1 MNLAPI
7 HRIKQSKFISII
19 QDEIHKLIDI
29 SKQVHVH
36 RSLLIFL
43 SNQLRNYSSFL
54 EQQKF
59 NDHQIDESEQKQF
72 EKIISII
79 QNLQEIFK
87 SQYEVNWY
95 NYLMKY
101 PVTHIFDELDRY
113 IENLNKISLKLQLFY
128 KPPIEWSE
136 EQTKNEN
143 LNDLGVIQHL
153 FQDKMASTDTEKLS
167 EIISLKNAIK
177 SGSNVIKKNRTK
189 FLSTKTI
196 QATLLPFEQY
206 EIDLNDIELQKKIGS
221 GGFSDVHLGYMKTDG
236 TIVAVK
242 QLHQQKFDEY
252 SLEMFQREVRT
263 LSELNHF
270 AILPFVGAHMTP
282 PYSIVTEYM
291 NGGSL
296 FSRIH
301 PKDPSEKLTPTKLT
315 IIALGIAYGMSYLHS
330 QQMIHRDLKS
340 LNILLDANDYP
351 KISDFGL
358 SRTKINDTM
367 TGRIGTCQWMAP
379 EVLSSQKYD
388 EKADVYSYG
397 IILWEML
404 TGDIP
409 YRGLTDVQ
417 IAVQVCKNHNRPKIP
432 RNCPQNLA
440 KFIKVCWS
448 DDQDKRP
455 DFSTIAKA
463 LEDGAILF
471 PGTNVTALKDYVK
484 QFSSVQKQ
492 PNMQVNIATLP
503 PVDIDP
509 YYVTADDVNG
519 YINDLQHDE
528 QVILILA
535 TIASNQD
542 VKEIIFHS
550 KNFIPYLVFHLKNS
564 NSSMTISFILLLLTH
579 VLPDE
584 NMMKLFLENEG
595 HEALLGIIPKTCSIL
610 IPRLLDCLIAIIEAT
625 PLVFHDIHIAK
636 LSPYLICTDITQ
648 RQLAIYLFNQI
659 IDLKYYK
666 STRIFTV
673 LIENLL
679 KNTILE
685 AKEDLLTSSLA
696 LLLKISAFH
705 KTKEEFKFCFASD
718 KICIILKHSSIPVLH
733 LSLLLL
739 QVLFSRYDQNNSTIQ
754 SFLTSFSSAMRI
766 IDNDGKLAGLNAL
779 SLIMNNDI
787 TYSIVSSDKNIMAD
801 LNDCANANDQMIQIA
816 SLRLCYAFC
825 INKISVESFT
835 KLTPT
840 FLSLLNFDKN
850 EQNEQSNSNEIENL
864 EDEDEN
870 TKTKN
875 KVKSKNR
882 SKSKKLTQLDFT
894 ILTFASFCL
903 SAIFAAFDPLEII
916 GDETDQ
922 VLFFIKRGLKSPDSE
937 LALPALR
944 ILGILAGKMSGAMLV
959 EHWNIFDKIIPFLK
973 CEETETENRK
983 KCMNLTISFLAAL
996 SSTIPYC
1003 SLLSISIDVL
1013 FNRCMLSIEKDKQ
1026 KQNEYNDN
1034 DNKDKITD
1042 DSISN
1047 QNESF
1052 SVPDSPTEKAE
1063 TVKTDS
1069 DNDESKFDL
1078 LPFVCISNMT
1088 VDPDNAHLCVRYL
1101 STLLDFAGCDINE
1114 QKVERSLVT
1123 IHHIITT
1130 KEGKNVF
1137 KSSQKYTKKFIKIVN
1152 NYHRGRIAILL
1163 SSIIDELIRDQ
1174 EICVLLKKFGLAE
1187 FISNEIDQLASK
1199 TCNRKIVYVRILS
1212 RLQSV
1217 QNL

>member
-1 MNLAPI
+1 MNHPI
-7 HRIKQSKFISII
+7 HRIKQSKLISII
-19 QDEIHKLIDI
+19 QDEIHKLINI

-36 RSLLIFL
+36 RSLLTLL
-43 SNQLRNYSSFL
+43 SNQLLQYSSSL
-54 EQQKF
+54 DQQNF
-59 NDHQIDESEQKQF
+59 NDRQIDETEQKHY
-72 EKIISII
+72 EKIITII
-79 QNLQEIFK
+79 QNLQELFK
-87 SQYEVNWY
+87 SQYEVSWY
-95 NYLMKY
+95 NYLMDH

-113 IENLNKISLKLQLFY
+113 IDILNKVSLKLELFD
-128 KPPIEWSE
+128 KPPIQLSE

-143 LNDLGVIQHL
+143 INDLGVIQHL
-153 FQDKMASTDTEKLS
+153 FQDIMTSNGNEKLS
-167 EIISLKNAIK
+167 EIISFKNAIK
-177 SGSNVIKKNRTK
+177 SESKVIQKKRTR

-206 EIDLNDIELQKKIGS
+206 EVDLNDIELQKKIGS

-270 AILPFVGAHMTP
+270 AILPFVGAHMKP

-301 PKDPSEKLTPTKLT
+301 PKDPSERLTPTKLT
-315 IIALGIAYGMSYLHS
+315 IIALGVAYGMSYLHS

-379 EVLSSQKYD
+379 EVLSSQRYD

-417 IAVQVCKNHNRPKIP
+417 IAIQVCRNHNRPKIP

-448 DDQDKRP
+448 DDQEKRP

-463 LEDGAILF
+463 LEDGTILF
-471 PGTNVTALKDYVK
+471 PGTNVSVLKEYVS

-492 PNMQVNIATLP
+492 PNMQVNLATLP

-509 YYVTADDVNG
+509 YYVESDDVTG
-519 YINDLQHDE
+519 YINDLENDE

-535 TIASNQD
+535 TIASNQE
-542 VKEIIFHS
+542 VKDILLHS
-550 KNFIPYLVFHLKNS
+550 KKFIKYLVFHLKNS
-564 NSSMTISFILLLLTH
+564 TSSMTISYTMLLLTY

-584 NMMKLFLENEG
+584 KTMSQFIENEG
-595 HEALLGIIPKTCSIL
+595 NKALLGIIPKTCSIL
-610 IPRLLDCLIAIIEAT
+610 IPRLLDCLIAVVEAS
-625 PLVFHDIHIAK
+625 PLVFHDVHIAK
-636 LSPYLICTDITQ
+636 LAPYLICTDITQ

-679 KNTILE
+679 KNAILE

-718 KICIILKHSSIPVLH
+718 KICILLKHSNMPILH

-739 QVLFSRYDQNNSTIQ
+739 QVLFSRYDQSCSTIQ
-754 SFLTSFSSAMRI
+754 SFLASFSSAMRI

-779 SLIMNNDI
+779 SSIMNNDI
-787 TYSIVSSDKNIMAD
+787 TYSIVSSDKNIVAD
-801 LNDCANANDQMIQIA
+801 LIDCLNSVDQMIQIA
-816 SLRLCYAFC
+816 ALRLCYAFC
-825 INKISVESFT
+825 SNKLSVESFA
-835 KLTPT
+835 KLTPN
-840 FLSLLNFDKN
+840 FLDLLNFT
-850 EQNEQSNSNEIENL
+850 EQNELFVDPENL
-864 EDEDEN
+864 EDE
-870 TKTKN
+870 N
-875 KVKSKNR
+875 KKSKSKSKKG
-882 SKSKKLTQLDFT
+882 SKSKKLSQLDLT
-894 ILTFASFCL
+894 IVTFASFCL
-903 SAIFAAFDPLEII
+903 SAIFASFDPLEIM
-916 GDETDQ
+916 GEESDL
-922 VLFFIKRGLKSPDSE
+922 VLFFIKRGLKSPESE

-944 ILGILAGKMSGAMLV
+944 LLGVLAGKMSGAMLV

-973 CEETETENRK
+973 YEENEDESENDLNKK
-983 KCMNLTISFLAAL
+983 KCMTLTISLLAAL

-1003 SLLSISIDVL
+1003 SLLSISVDVL
-1013 FNRCMLSIEKDKQ
+1013 FNRCMKSIEKDKI
-1026 KQNEYNDN
+1026 KASDLVEN
-1034 DNKDKITD
+1034 

-1047 QNESF
+1047 KNDPLSIPKEIENDDKSEVK
-1052 SVPDSPTEKAE
+1052 SEADSE
-1063 TVKTDS
+1063 V
-1069 DNDESKFDL
+1069 DL
-1078 LPFVCISNMT
+1078 LPFICISNMT
-1088 VDPDNAHLCVRYL
+1088 VDPDNAHLCTNYIP
-1101 STLLDFAGCDINE
+1101 TLIDFAACKIDE
-1114 QKVERSLVT
+1114 RKVERSLVT
-1123 IHHIITT
+1123 LHHIITT

-1137 KSSQKYTKKFIKIVN
+1137 KSSHKHSKKIIKIAN
-1152 NYHRGRIAILL
+1152 EYHRGRIAILIA
-1163 SSIIDELIRDQ
+1163 SIIDELIRDQ
-1174 EICVLLKKFGLAE
+1174 EICAVLKKFGLVE
-1187 FISNEIDQLASK
+1187 FVSNEIEQLASK
-1199 TCNRKIVYVRILS
+1199 KCNRKIMYTRILS

-1217 QNL
+1217 QDLD